1 MEMSGFGAERWLNKP
16 VFLKDCDPLKPEN
29 IILRLI
35 SLPELYKKNK
45 RKHN

>member
-16 VFLKDCDPLKPEN
+16 VFFKDCDPLKPEN

-35 SLPELYKKNK
+35 SLPEFYKKNK